1 MSLISIKPRNGW
13 CWNLKKLGCSNVQIF
28 QTKKHPVVYGEWLK
42 AGVDKPTVL
51 VYGHYDV
58 QPADPLDLWE
68 TGPFEP
74 VIRGDYL
81 FSRGSSDMKGQIIA
95 CLKAI
100 ESIQS
105 AGAFPVNLKYIFE
118 GEEEIGS
125 PNFES
130 FMVEHKDLLKCDMAL
145 NPDSGMVGTGSSDH
159 CLCPAWIG
167 LP

>member
-1 MSLISIKPRNGW
+1 MGLRETALTFAHNNKERFLTELKDFLLIPSVSTNPENVPDIHKAADW
-13 CWNLKKLGCSNVQIF
+13 LVVNLKKLGCSNVQIF

-42 AGVDKPTVL
+42 AGADKPTVL

-68 TGPFEP
+68 TGPFDP

-100 ESIQS
+100 EIDPIRRK
-105 AGAFPVNLKYIFE
+105 FP
-118 GEEEIGS
+118 G
-125 PNFES
+125 
-130 FMVEHKDLLKCDMAL
+130 
-145 NPDSGMVGTGSSDH
+145 
-159 CLCPAWIG
+159 
-167 LP
+167 